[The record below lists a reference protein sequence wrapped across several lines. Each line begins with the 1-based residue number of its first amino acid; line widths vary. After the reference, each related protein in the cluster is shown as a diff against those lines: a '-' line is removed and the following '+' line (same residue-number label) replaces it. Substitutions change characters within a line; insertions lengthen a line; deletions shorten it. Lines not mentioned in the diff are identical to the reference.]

1 MRLTIVIP
9 ALNRDY
15 CVARAIDSALA
26 QTSPDIEVLVSNN
39 GSTDR
44 TREVLDRY
52 SDPRLRVFHHET
64 TMSMADHANFLIRH
78 ASGELFLGL
87 SDDDYLEPTF
97 AERVLA
103 LFKRVPEISFAY
115 TRVWTHVR
123 DAAMPSAGAP
133 EIEDTLDFFENYF
146 AGLRHV
152 FWCGC
157 VTRTADL
164 RRLGGQPVGVLI
176 GDMYF
181 WTQLAFDGPI
191 GCISE
196 PLSHYT
202 YLVDNASVGIPVCQ
216 WAGETQRLIER
227 ISKRLSALSMDPR
240 RRDRLVD
247 LMAKYLARTTANQFV
262 LNAIPRGAKA
272 SVIRG
277 IRFVR
282 EASWWRYQD
291 LGASS
296 CCGANAA
303 RLGRT
308 TSGHAIFDFTI
319 ALVAFARETVIVRRR
334 DSRRRRLETRR
345 YSQPCL

>member
-262 LNAIPRGAKA
+262 LNASRGARKRALFAALGSCGRLLGGDIKTSVPRVAAALMLPA
-272 SVIRG
+272 SV
-277 IRFVR
+277 
-282 EASWWRYQD
+282 A
-291 LGASS
+291 
-296 CCGANAA
+296 
-303 RLGRT
+303 
-308 TSGHAIFDFTI
+308 
-319 ALVAFARETVIVRRR
+319 
-334 DSRRRRLETRR
+334 RRLVTQFSTSRSR
-345 YSQPCL
+345 WSRSQGKRSSYGGATVEEGA